1 MTIGIGPLVRSD
13 EIRLGKPTVSID
25 SPSAAFRAPPQG
37 GLQGHPRSPTRKEE
51 ADDSVRRRPGGLDSG
66 AVYIVGFGMCK
77 SQFFSCL
84 TIPTANSYRCQLTTV
99 SL

>member
-1 MTIGIGPLVRSD
+1 MTIGIGILVRSD
-13 EIRLGKPTVSID
+13 EIRLRETHRVHGFPFD
-25 SPSAAFRAPPQG
+25 GFQGPP
-37 GLQGHPRSPTRKEE
+37 GLQDHPVGQAWKEE
-51 ADDSVRRRPGGLDSG
+51 ADGSVRHRPAGLDSG